1 MLKAVNTFSF
11 FWWHFF
17 FLQNCAGHSCI
28 IRTLESGKGTA
39 HHCVASYFIYFK
51 KEKTKKLKRYC
62 VSISNMILLHYKVIT

>member
-39 HHCVASYFIYFK
+39 HHCVAPTLYTLK
-51 KEKTKKLKRYC
+51 KKKLK
-62 VSISNMILLHYKVIT
+62 N